1 MDGLFRAALL
11 ASTALT
17 VTGYAAR
24 AQTAAWSTTPTGGN
38 YANAANW
45 NGGVVPNGE
54 TATAV
59 FGASTQSNLVIT
71 PGTPTTYAI
80 AGWTFSAGAPN
91 YTFNLNNNATLGFWG
106 TGITNNGTGTIA
118 VTNNGNVNFFGSST
132 AGPATTTITNGSSG
146 YLRFYDTSTAGG
158 ANITNNN
165 YMWLYGNSTAGSA
178 TITNNFGLTFFNSS
192 TAGNANITN
201 NSYLYFQNSS
211 TAGSAN
217 VTNTGTLRFYN
228 NSTGGSAAIITG
240 AGATTDFSTSTGPN
254 GDGKLSAGS
263 IAGGGS
269 YMLGSNQLTV
279 GSNGLSTE
287 VTGVISGTGSLVKTG
302 SGTLTLSGI
311 NVYSGGTTIN
321 GGTLQIGT
329 AANTGAVS
337 GAVTVNAGSTLNVTN
352 AITSWITGI
361 TNIGTTNFQTG
372 TSASSIA
379 FGNSGYL
386 NFYEIGRASCRERV

>member
-118 VTNNGNVNFFGSST
+118 VTNNGNVNFFGDRKS
-132 AGPATTTITNGSSG
+132 
-146 YLRFYDTSTAGG
+146 
-158 ANITNNN
+158 
-165 YMWLYGNSTAGSA
+165 
-178 TITNNFGLTFFNSS
+178 
-192 TAGNANITN
+192 
-201 NSYLYFQNSS
+201 
-211 TAGSAN
+211 
-217 VTNTGTLRFYN
+217 V
-228 NSTGGSAAIITG
+228 
-240 AGATTDFSTSTGPN
+240 
-254 GDGKLSAGS
+254 
-263 IAGGGS
+263 
-269 YMLGSNQLTV
+269 V
-279 GSNGLSTE
+279 
-287 VTGVISGTGSLVKTG
+287 
-302 SGTLTLSGI
+302 
-311 NVYSGGTTIN
+311 
-321 GGTLQIGT
+321 
-329 AANTGAVS
+329 
-337 GAVTVNAGSTLNVTN
+337 
-352 AITSWITGI
+352 
-361 TNIGTTNFQTG
+361 
-372 TSASSIA
+372 
-379 FGNSGYL
+379 
-386 NFYEIGRASCRERV
+386 